1 MEIDAIKADRK
12 DLEKWKKEDAER
24 KEAVQKKL
32 EMIEKLRKSGEVISD
47 KEAAAMVASIPPLRP
62 RPQDPLPLPAR
73 KKLHERTLEG
83 HEVADKAD
91 QSRFEAAHRSY
102 YEVLPRRRFW
112 SVDP

>member
-1 MEIDAIKADRK
+1 
-12 DLEKWKKEDAER
+12 
-24 KEAVQKKL
+24 
-32 EMIEKLRKSGEVISD
+32 
-47 KEAAAMVASIPPLRP
+47 MVASIPPLRP

-102 YEVLPRRRFW
+102 YEASSVPEAAVPRLTAGP
-112 SVDP
+112 VDHVTSGVEIIFVRLYAIEQMQLWG